1 MASMWRKAML
11 YLGLGPDD
19 DYDDYDAPQEPMRGR
34 AVRSVPG
41 GQGGGTAAANE
52 PSESF
57 GTVRP
62 IAPRQA
68 APLPAREPRSESV
81 EEVPAI
87 TIRPRVPASGTGTV
101 RSVASVPPKPFVV
114 EPREFEHAKEV
125 GDRFRDGQPVIM
137 NLQSADRDLS
147 RRLID
152 FASGLCYG
160 LSGHMERVAQQVYL
174 LTPAN
179 VEVSAEERR
188 RFSND

>member
-1 MASMWRKAML
+1 MSVWRKAML

-19 DYDDYDAPQEPMRGR
+19 DYDDYDAPQEPVRAR
-34 AVRSVPG
+34 AVRSVPS
-41 GQGGGTAAANE
+41 NE
-52 PSESF
+52 PNDGGL

-62 IAPRQA
+62 ITARQA
-68 APLPAREPRSESV
+68 AAARDVRPEPMDEIPAV
-81 EEVPAI
+81 
-87 TIRPRVPASGTGTV
+87 TIRARTPGSGAGAASAV
-101 RSVASVPPKPFVV
+101 RSVSAAPAKPQVV
-114 EPREFEHAKEV
+114 EPREFEHAKEI

-137 NLQSADRDLS
+137 NLQSADRELS

-179 VEVSAEERR
+179 VEVSPEERR
-188 RFSND
+188 RITSPAR